1 MARYVATAPA
11 MPPRAATRESTTRAR
26 SRSSPA
32 SSSLRGSR
40 PMKKKKK
47 KVNRRLFTQPRR
59 SMAIAA
65 PPTCTE
71 SSVRHTV
78 A

>member
-47 KVNRRLFTQPRR
+47 VNRRLFTQPRR